1 MVKNN
6 YLSTLK
12 LTYMSAFAQLHPRR
26 NMLVKVLLVFVL
38 SLLLLIPQGMV
49 SSLIWERQSVQESA
63 IQEVSEKWGGEQV
76 FGGPYLSI
84 PYKERRE
91 EWEEI
96 KDNREQALRKEVKIF
111 YDDHQWVVLPNHLK
125 IQVQVMPEI
134 RKRGIYQ
141 VVVYRSNA
149 VLTGSLNLPRPTDL
163 GIDSTLVDW
172 DKARWIFALPD
183 PKGIETA
190 ELSVNDQT
198 LPLVSGE
205 IPGSQRGISAKMD
218 GLKQGMTMAF
228 QFQLDVNGSQTL
240 SFVPLGKTTEV
251 HVEGAWPSPSFNGQY
266 LPDSSQVGKS
276 FSAWWKIL
284 HLNRS
289 FPETWKDETYQVYE
303 DTFGLSLFSPV
314 DHYQKS
320 HRSVKYAYM
329 FIVLTF
335 IALFFMEMW
344 QRIFVHPMQYLLT
357 GLALVIFYALL
368 IALSEHW
375 SFNWAYGVSSLAT
388 ILLIG
393 GYIRGILSSGRLAGM
408 MVGILTILYTFIF
421 IILQQEDYALLMGS
435 IGMFLILGIIMY
447 FSRKIDWSLSADTP
461 QS

>member
-1 MVKNN
+1 MCLNECI
-6 YLSTLK
+6 
-12 LTYMSAFAQLHPRR
+12 MSGFSQLHPRR

-38 SLLLLIPQGMV
+38 SLILLIPQGMI

-63 IQEVSEKWGGEQV
+63 ILEVSEKWGGEQV
-76 FGGPYLSI
+76 FGGPYISV
-84 PYKERRE
+84 PFKEKRE

-96 KDNREQALRKEVKIF
+96 KDGREQAVRKEVKIF
-111 YDDHQWVVLPNHLK
+111 YDDHQWVVLPSHLK
-125 IQVQVMPEI
+125 IHVKVMPEI
-134 RKRGIYQ
+134 RQRGIYQ
-141 VVVYRSNA
+141 VVVYRSQS
-149 VLTGSLNLPRPTDL
+149 VLSGTLTMPRPMDL
-163 GIDSTLVDW
+163 GIDSTLIDW
-172 DKARWIFALPD
+172 NKARWIFTLPD

-190 ELSVNDQT
+190 DLQINNQSLT
-198 LPLVSGE
+198 LVSGE
-205 IPGSQRGISAKMD
+205 IPNNQRGISAKMD
-218 GLKQGMTMAF
+218 GLKQGLSMNF
-228 QFQLDVNGSQTL
+228 QMNLDINGSQTL

-251 HVEGAWPSPSFNGQY
+251 HVEGAWPSPSFNGQF
-266 LPDSSQVGKS
+266 LPDSSQIGQS

-289 FPETWKDETYQVYE
+289 FPETWKDDTYQVYE

-344 QRIFVHPMQYLLT
+344 QKIFVHPMQYLLT

-375 SFNWAYGVSSLAT
+375 RFNWAYGVSSVAT
-388 ILLIG
+388 VALIG
-393 GYIRGILSSGRLAGM
+393 GYIRGILHSTKLASM

-447 FSRKIDWSLSADTP
+447 FSRKIDWSLSSESLNP
-461 QS
+461 

>member
-1 MVKNN
+1 
-6 YLSTLK
+6 
-12 LTYMSAFAQLHPRR
+12 MSAFSQLHPRR
-26 NMLVKVLLVFVL
+26 NMLVKVLLVFIL

-63 IQEVSEKWGGEQV
+63 ISEVSEKWGGEQV
-76 FGGPYLSI
+76 LGGPYLSI
-84 PYKERRE
+84 PYKEKRE

-96 KDNREQALRKEVKIF
+96 KDNREQAVRKEVKIF
-111 YDDHQWVVLPNHLK
+111 YDEHQWVVLPRLLRIH
-125 IQVQVMPEI
+125 VQVMPEI

-141 VVVYRSNA
+141 VVVYRSKA
-149 VLTGSLNLPRPTDL
+149 SLTGTLTMPPARDL
-163 GIDSTLVDW
+163 GIDSSLVDW
-172 DKARWIFALPD
+172 NKARWIFALPD

-190 ELSVNDQT
+190 ELHVNEQD
-198 LPLVSGE
+198 LSLVSGE
-205 IPGSQRGISAKMD
+205 IPNNQRGISAKMD
-218 GLKQGMTMAF
+218 GLKQDMSLSF
-228 QFQLDVNGSQTL
+228 DLQLDVNGSQNL
-240 SFVPLGKTTEV
+240 SFVPLGRTTEV
-251 HVEGAWPSPSFNGQY
+251 HVEGAWPSPSFNGQF

-276 FSAWWKIL
+276 FAAWWKIL

-289 FPETWKDETYQVYE
+289 FPETWKDQTYDVSE
-303 DTFGLSLFSPV
+303 DVFGLSLFSPV

-344 QRIFVHPMQYLLT
+344 QKVFVHPMQYLLT
-357 GLALVIFYALL
+357 GLALVIFYSLL

-375 SFNWAYGVSSLAT
+375 SFNWAYLVSSLAT
-388 ILLIG
+388 VALIG
-393 GYIRGILSSGRLAGM
+393 GYIRGILSSTRLSAM
-408 MVGILTILYTFIF
+408 MSGILTILYTFIF

-447 FSRKIDWSLSADTP
+447 FSRKIDWSLSTEAP